1 VVRRSGVERVK
12 VDVGECAVAAEAV
25 GQGGKVE
32 GLDVG
37 EIEFRAARGEEGF
50 EAGFNDKAI
59 ECSKGGVTQ
68 ARANCAEEVSEAR
81 PDAEAEEDIALIR
94 GVAARGIT

>member
-1 VVRRSGVERVK
+1 MVRRSGVERVK
-12 VDVGECAVAAEAV
+12 VDVGECAVAAEAE

-50 EAGFNDKAI
+50 EAGFDDKAI

-94 GVAARGIT
+94 GVAARGII

>member
-1 VVRRSGVERVK
+1 MVRRSGVERVK

-50 EAGFNDKAI
+50 EAGFNDKRRSNARKVASPKPGRI
-59 ECSKGGVTQ
+59 VRRRCRRRGQTQ
-68 ARANCAEEVSEAR
+68 KRRRISRSSGA
-81 PDAEAEEDIALIR
+81 
-94 GVAARGIT
+94 